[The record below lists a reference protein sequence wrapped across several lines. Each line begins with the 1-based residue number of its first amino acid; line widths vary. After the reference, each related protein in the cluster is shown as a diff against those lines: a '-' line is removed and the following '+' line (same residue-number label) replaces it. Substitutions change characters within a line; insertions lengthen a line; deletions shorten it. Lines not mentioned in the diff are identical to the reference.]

1 MNLEIVEPPLE
12 LTVKLFYLIE
22 KQFTKF
28 VIVIVVVVGQVDR
41 IVPRV
46 TFNEL
51 PLSNTVG
58 VPDIVPQV
66 AYNETTLDA
75 ENQG

>member
-1 MNLEIVEPPLE
+1 M
-12 LTVKLFYLIE
+12 
-22 KQFTKF
+22 
-28 VIVIVVVVGQVDR
+28 IVVVVGQVDR